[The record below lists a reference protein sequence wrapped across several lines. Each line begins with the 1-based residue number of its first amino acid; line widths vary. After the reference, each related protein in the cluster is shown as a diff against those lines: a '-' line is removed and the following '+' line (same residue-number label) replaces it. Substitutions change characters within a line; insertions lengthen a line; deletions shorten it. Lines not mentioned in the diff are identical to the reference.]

1 MAQHDYD
8 IANASGATVR
18 ADINTALSAIATNNS
33 GSSAPSTTFAFQ
45 WFADTAT
52 DTLKIRNAAN
62 SAYIN
67 VGTLSAANLGHL
79 TVAGGTLSEGS
90 NLAVGTTTGTKI
102 GTATTQKLGFF
113 NATPVVQ
120 PLVTADLLDSLQ
132 ALGLVASGAGNT
144 PLDLTGGTLTSGT
157 HTLADASNIVV
168 GTTTGTKIGTAATQ
182 KIGFYNVTPVV
193 QGAAV
198 PDITVTATTGTLP
211 TANGS
216 ITIADAAAPTNAELL
231 EYCRELESTLE
242 TLLAR
247 IRAIGII
254 A

>member
-102 GTATTQKLGFF
+102 GTATTQKLGFY
-113 NATPVVQ
+113 NA
-120 PLVTADLLDSLQ
+120 
-132 ALGLVASGAGNT
+132 
-144 PLDLTGGTLTSGT
+144 
-157 HTLADASNIVV
+157 
-168 GTTTGTKIGTAATQ
+168 
-182 KIGFYNVTPVV
+182 TPVV